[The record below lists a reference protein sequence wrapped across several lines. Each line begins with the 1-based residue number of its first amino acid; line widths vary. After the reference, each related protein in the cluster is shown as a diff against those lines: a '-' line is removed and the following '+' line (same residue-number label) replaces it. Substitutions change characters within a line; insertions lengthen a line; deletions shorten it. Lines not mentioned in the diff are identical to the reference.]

1 MAEEPWATGQS
12 KADDLRI
19 KLVTFG
25 PGEDIPSWW
34 GHGGIIVEDVGK
46 RRARIYNFGLYSFDK
61 GMLTKF
67 AMGRLI
73 FSVGDF
79 SVPGYLYYYQQ
90 LDRDVRIQTLHIPPE
105 KKLQMAQLLAMNV
118 LPQNREYLYHHY
130 YDNCS
135 TRLRD
140 IINAAVDGALYKA
153 TDKPARMTL
162 RGHTKRYTGH
172 CFPMELLLMFLMGDE
187 IDKPIKQWDEMFL
200 PDELEKYVGE
210 LMIPDTNDT
219 MRPLVS
225 DRYIFYKSDQNPVY
239 DEIPV
244 HWPLAVLS
252 GLVIGFLAITIVF
265 WLRSSLSSWA
275 RVMYGIYLTMIG
287 IVLGIPGLFLAVVSS
302 FTDHSV
308 TYYNENLIF
317 VNPLTFIFIMVGV
330 AIARNKNRGWIWLD
344 RLWVIHII
352 LLTITIALKVIPAFD
367 QDNFLVIA
375 FVVPIFIL
383 NMYAVKLIP
392 KTKKVQYTY

>member
-1 MAEEPWATGQS
+1 
-12 KADDLRI
+12 
-19 KLVTFG
+19 
-25 PGEDIPSWW
+25 
-34 GHGGIIVEDVGK
+34 
-46 RRARIYNFGLYSFDK
+46 
-61 GMLTKF
+61 
-67 AMGRLI
+67 
-73 FSVGDF
+73 
-79 SVPGYLYYYQQ
+79 
-90 LDRDVRIQTLHIPPE
+90 
-105 KKLQMAQLLAMNV
+105 
-118 LPQNREYLYHHY
+118 
-130 YDNCS
+130 
-135 TRLRD
+135 
-140 IINAAVDGALYKA
+140 
-153 TDKPARMTL
+153 
-162 RGHTKRYTGH
+162 
-172 CFPMELLLMFLMGDE
+172 
-187 IDKPIKQWDEMFL
+187 
-200 PDELEKYVGE
+200 
-210 LMIPDTNDT
+210 